1 MVRSSIAAAAA
12 VAAALAALAIG
23 PPAPA
28 LATPSPDRPAV
39 HSSGMSAEFP
49 VGRCIE
55 IPSSM
60 PTDLAVAISD
70 PRYVTS
76 VPCTDP
82 NRNYRVVAHVPEESQ
97 CGPETSRVYYTHDV
111 GVLCTVRA

>member
-1 MVRSSIAAAAA
+1 MVRSSVA
-12 VAAALAALAIG
+12 VAAALAALAAG
-23 PPAPA
+23 LPASA
-28 LATPSPDRPAV
+28 QATPSPDRPAV

-55 IPSSM
+55 IPSSI
-60 PTDLAVAISD
+60 PTDLAVPISD

-82 NRNYRVVAHVPEESQ
+82 NRGYRVVAHVPEEGQ
-97 CGPETSRVYYTHDV
+97 CGSETSRVYFTRDMV
-111 GVLCTVRA
+111 VLCTVQA